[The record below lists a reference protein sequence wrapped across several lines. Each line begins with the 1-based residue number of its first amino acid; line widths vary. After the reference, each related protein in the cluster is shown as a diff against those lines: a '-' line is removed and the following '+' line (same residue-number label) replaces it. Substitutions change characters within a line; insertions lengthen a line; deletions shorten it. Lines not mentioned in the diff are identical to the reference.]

1 MHYYDHP
8 KLADRYLSVDRD
20 KRGAYLSS
28 SVDPLLLSQIQGS
41 TEPRDIDSLEWF
53 ASADDICR
61 AFSGLS
67 DRSKQLGLSP
77 VASALSISNGGIGL
91 NTSTWPT
98 CGSWAEA
105 SPEYGRPVTRPRQP
119 RSYICGDGS
128 RLEPP
133 QPDRWRM
140 DVGAQRPDPF
150 GVQPVG
156 IVTDKRSHPRY
167 KINRCRLS
175 GSVCGESIPSD
186 RRGHLQLV
194 DHCLRAATRSCS
206 GRSSIS
212 IGPRPTLVN

>member
-119 RSYICGDGS
+119 RSYIVWS
-128 RLEPP
+128 RLSPRTQANGSMEH
-133 QPDRWRM
+133 QCLSS
-140 DVGAQRPDPF
+140 GADPLS
-150 GVQPVG
+150 VQPVG
-156 IVTDKRSHPRY
+156 INVPTRPTDPTK
-167 KINRCRLS
+167 
-175 GSVCGESIPSD
+175 
-186 RRGHLQLV
+186 RGHLGPSEVLAVQLALPI
-194 DHCLRAATRSCS
+194 DEL
-206 GRSSIS
+206 
-212 IGPRPTLVN
+212 GP